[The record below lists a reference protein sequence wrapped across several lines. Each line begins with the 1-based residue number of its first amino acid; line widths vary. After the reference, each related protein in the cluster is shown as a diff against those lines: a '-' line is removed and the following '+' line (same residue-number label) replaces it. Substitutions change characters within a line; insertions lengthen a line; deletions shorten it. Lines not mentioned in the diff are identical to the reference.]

1 MLGAL
6 QPAGIETRIWK
17 HHELVKPA
25 GLVERVGRSQ
35 CRCISGMESWRS
47 FGTKMMGFLFASILL
62 ENQPDVADWGEIGCF
77 SKTRPGEKK

>member
-6 QPAGIETRIWK
+6 QPAGIETGIWN

-35 CRCISGMESWRS
+35 CRCISGEEESWRRIKKNRS
-47 FGTKMMGFLFASILL
+47 VGLEKLEFWGTKMMVASCLL
-62 ENQPDVADWGEIGCF
+62 LYSWKTNQM
-77 SKTRPGEKK
+77 